1 MEAERLYWW
10 ALSLAPGIGV
20 RRFYKL
26 LEEYGSVQNIWECK
40 PADLQTILPARIRK
54 EFVEFR
60 VNFDPEPRLKALQER
75 GISLITLLDADYP
88 NNLKDIIDPPPV
100 LYILGQLKPRD
111 SRSIAVVGSRRA
123 TPYGRA
129 TAERFGRE
137 LAELG
142 FTVISGMARGI
153 DTCAHRGCLAAGG
166 RTIAVLGCGLDYVY
180 PPENRTLMA
189 KIAREG
195 AVVTEFPLGTP
206 PEAGHFPV
214 RNRIISGLSQGV
226 LVIESPLNSG
236 TMITVNQALD
246 QNRSVMAVPGRIDS
260 PNAVGCHKLIRDGAR
275 LITCADDVIEELQDL
290 MPRSRQQF
298 NNTPHPT
305 PLQAPA
311 TKPVDAP
318 QPKLGDD
325 ERHLI
330 GLLDEE
336 RHVDFLIRSSDLP
349 ASRVNALLVGLQL
362 RRLVSLLPGGMVKKI
377 ERTQRAR

>member
-226 LVIESPLNSG
+226 LVVEATATSG
-236 TMITVNQALD
+236 SLITVDWALEQGRD
-246 QNRSVMAVPGRIDS
+246 VFAVPGNINS
-260 PNAVGCHKLIRDGAR
+260 PYSKGTNYLISQGAR
-275 LITCADDVIEELQDL
+275 LVQGAQEIAAELKVPVEQGGSGAETVNLSSEEKKVLTVFQDRHL
-290 MPRSRQQF
+290 HIDEIIR
-298 NNTPHPT
+298 
-305 PLQAPA
+305 A
-311 TKPVDAP
+311 TRLAP
-318 QPKLGDD
+318 QQVVS
-325 ERHLI
+325 I
-330 GLLDEE
+330 LLMLELKGC
-336 RHVDFLIRSSDLP
+336 V
-349 ASRVNALLVGLQL
+349 QQ
-362 RRLVSLLPGGMVKKI
+362 LPGKLFVKSG
-377 ERTQRAR
+377 